1 MLIDYQEKTASEK
14 REFWEEQIRF
24 WQESGLSQ
32 SEYCK
37 RHNIRSSQWFYWR
50 RRFRDTE
57 TEPALVPLKLPSIV
71 AHAHRAPVIRVT
83 TPNGFTIELDA
94 NGGLTTLPQLIREVA
109 AI

>member
-1 MLIDYQEKTASEK
+1 MHSDYQDQTLTEK
-14 REFWEEQIRF
+14 RKFWEEQIRF

-37 RHNIRSSQWFYWR
+37 RHSIRSSQWFYWR
-50 RRFRDTE
+50 RRCRGTE
-57 TEPALVPLKLPSIV
+57 TGLTLVPLKLPSLN
-71 AHAHRAPVIRVT
+71 AHKAPVVRII

-94 NGGLTTLPQLIREVA
+94 DEPITSLPNLIREVA